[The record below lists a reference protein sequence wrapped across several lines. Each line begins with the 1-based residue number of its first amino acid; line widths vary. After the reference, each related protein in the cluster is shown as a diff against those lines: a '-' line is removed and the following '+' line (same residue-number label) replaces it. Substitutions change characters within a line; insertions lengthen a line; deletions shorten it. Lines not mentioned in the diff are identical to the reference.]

1 MHGGVFVRFGGIEQ
15 IAEQC
20 ERFVKLAVSFRFT
33 SLLWQL
39 NQGANFV
46 PNSPSALR
54 FPKTSAIDLTV
65 AVRKDVERARRK
77 FISSPIARHNGISVH
92 TSAPPEVPPMR
103 LFLVLSAA
111 IYFTLPAFGQLDVPK
126 AADPRL
132 VVELVAQ
139 SPDIVHPVSCDFDHQ
154 GRLLVIES
162 HTHFAPKDYK
172 GPKFDRI
179 RAFELHKDGKPGFA
193 KVTTFYEGTRHTM
206 DLAVHPDGSVYVAT
220 RNEILRLQDTKQK
233 GVPDKVTRIIFLDT
247 KGDYP
252 HNGLSG
258 LCFDSKGDLTFGMG
272 ENLGAFYALIGSDG
286 KKFTGQGDGGHIFH
300 CTADGKKLRKVATG
314 FWNPFGNCRDIY
326 GRLFC
331 VDNDPDQAPP
341 CRMLHVVEGG
351 DYGFRFCYGRSGKH
365 PFQSWHGE
373 LPGTLPMMTGVGE
386 APCEILSYESDGLP
400 KEYLGQLLVT
410 SWADHR
416 VERYQVKPHGASFKA
431 ERLPFVQG
439 GNNFRPVGMCVAPDG
454 SIYITDWVLSNYTL
468 HGKGAIWHIR
478 AKDDTSRERKRPA
491 DPREAI
497 LSLHRPLRE
506 AAARKLADND
516 WELLVKLV
524 ERADPRVRAA
534 ALTALMEGNV
544 RWKHNLHE
552 LAVKDDVLG
561 MRELSVRMLGTS
573 SRNESGSDFL
583 GAKNPGTVRV
593 EAIQG
598 MSESSILKLD
608 ILSEKDPFLH
618 HAAVRHFAGRRL
630 ALMTFAPNSWKQAEF
645 RLMYLLAT
653 ENALTELLKDP
664 VEDIRFLAVKRVADS
679 RLVHYRVD
687 IEKSM
692 QDPKLSVRMYQ
703 ALATALAR
711 IDGKDVNEN
720 SLADYFA
727 KRLTDDATPIAQR
740 ATLLRQVPASHKA
753 LTVDLLTKLLKS
765 DDGALKLETVR
776 ALVEHTSAKRHDA
789 LLGVFRDAKLA
800 TPLRAFAM
808 VGLSDRADLTDELQ
822 AIAND
827 KASPLRNDA
836 VRALIGIKGAAGGHV
851 PEKNRPA
858 FKDIDA
864 WSKRL
869 EGPADAE
876 AGARVFFHPK
886 VGACFK
892 CHRIDGRGAD
902 VGPDL
907 SSIGRVE
914 RRQLLE
920 SILQPSNTVAPR
932 YQNWYLETA
941 DGKTRNGVLLHTQLD
956 EYTYLDANGGRFKLK
971 TGDIVEQRAV
981 PTSIMPEALVDGL
994 MDQELRDLLAYLQTR
1009 K

>member
-1 MHGGVFVRFGGIEQ
+1 M
-15 IAEQC
+15 
-20 ERFVKLAVSFRFT
+20 
-33 SLLWQL
+33 
-39 NQGANFV
+39 
-46 PNSPSALR
+46 
-54 FPKTSAIDLTV
+54 
-65 AVRKDVERARRK
+65 
-77 FISSPIARHNGISVH
+77 
-92 TSAPPEVPPMR
+92 
-103 LFLVLSAA
+103 
-111 IYFTLPAFGQLDVPK
+111 
-126 AADPRL
+126 
-132 VVELVAQ
+132 ELVAQ
-139 SPDIVHPVSCDFDHQ
+139 SPDIVHPVSCDFDHR

-193 KVTTFYEGTRHTM
+193 SVTTFYEGTRATM
-206 DLAVHPDGSVYVAT
+206 DLAVHPDGSVYIAT
-220 RNEILRLQDTKQK
+220 RNEILRIPVDKS
-233 GVPDKVTRIIFLDT
+233 GVAGKPQRIVFLDT

-258 LCFDSKGDLTFGMG
+258 LCFNTAGELTFGMG
-272 ENLGAFYALIGSDG
+272 ENLGAFYTLIGSDG
-286 KKFTGQGDGGHIFH
+286 KKYAGQGDGGHIFH
-300 CTADGKKLRKVATG
+300 CSADGKNLRKVATG

-478 AKDDTSRERKRPA
+478 WKDAPNVEKDD
-491 DPREAI
+491 DPVKVIPPPHRVIRSSDPKKAI
-497 LSLHRPLRE
+497 FSNHRTLRE
-506 AAARKLADND
+506 SAARKLAGDEDGRTFLHKFAGKSASRTSASALNALID
-516 WELLVKLV
+516 AGAIKAQQLEEMVKK
-524 ERADPRVRAA
+524 DPSHGVNEI
-534 ALTALMEGNV
+534 AL
-544 RWKHNLHE
+544 
-552 LAVKDDVLG
+552 
-561 MRELSVRMLGTS
+561 RELVARRELKSGVITYKS
-573 SRNESGSDFL
+573 SNRLRWQAFSALDLKAKIRDSNEFEHFFDSLIS
-583 GAKNPGTVRV
+583 P
-593 EAIQG
+593 
-598 MSESSILKLD
+598 
-608 ILSEKDPFLH
+608 DPFLR
-618 HAAVRHFAGRRL
+618 HAAISHVGNSGAIG
-630 ALMTFAPNSWKQAEF
+630 TFNLKKLRDPKHREAI
-645 RLMYLLAT
+645 LLADRSDT
-653 ENALTELLKDP
+653 SRDSRTGRPTPYLSDP
-664 VEDIRFLAVKRVADS
+664 DETVRFLAVKWIADEK
-679 RLVHYRVD
+679 LKDYRID
-687 IEKSM
+687 IEKM
-692 QDPKLSVRMYQ
+692 QAAPNLSVRMVQ

-727 KRLTDDATPIAQR
+727 KRLIDETAPLAQR
-740 ATLLRQVPASHKA
+740 AMLLRQVPASHKL
-753 LTVDLLTKLLKS
+753 LTVDVLTKLLKT
-765 DDGALKLETVR
+765 DNAALQLEAVR
-776 ALVEHTSAKRHDA
+776 ALVDHPSTKRHEP
-789 LLGVFRDAKLA
+789 LLGVLRDTKAAL
-800 TPLRAFAM
+800 PIRAFAM
-808 VGLSDRADLTDELQ
+808 NGLTDHAE
-822 AIAND
+822 AIEVIKTFAGF
-827 KASPLRNDA
+827 KASPLREDA
-836 VRALIGIKGAAGGHV
+836 IRALIGAKGAINQHF

-858 FKDIDA
+858 FKDLDA

-914 RRQLLE
+914 RRSILE

-941 DGKTRNGVLLHTQLD
+941 DGKTRNGVLIHTQLD
-956 EYTYLDANGGRFKLK
+956 EYTYLDAKGDRFKVK
-971 TGDIVEQRAV
+971 TNDIVEQRAI
-981 PTSIMPEALVDGL
+981 PTSIMPEALVDGVT
-994 MDQELRDLLAYLQTR
+994 DQELRDLLAYLQSR